1 MSDTIFDKILKKEI
15 PSECVYED
23 DSVYAFKDINPKAPI
38 HVLVIPKAKTNR
50 FSDLEDLDS
59 EFVGNFIQK
68 VATVARELGLKEEG
82 YRVIFNNGLN
92 GGQEVEYIHAHIL
105 GGKRLRF
112 PQL

>member
-23 DSVYAFKDINPKAPI
+23 DFVYAFKDINPKAPI
-38 HVLVIPKAKTNR
+38 HVLVIPKTKVER
-50 FSDLEDLDS
+50 FSDLEEVDS
-59 EFVGNFIQK
+59 VFVGDFIKK
-68 VATVARELGLKEEG
+68 VSVVAKELGLKDDG